1 MAGLRFLPAGA
12 RPRTP
17 EYFRQGEA
25 GRGAICVVFCGER
38 RDKGGMEHLWIFLTV
53 GAAALQTLRLMQ
65 QKRLK
70 ALGLSTVGASF
81 ARFLFAAPLALALL
95 AGLVAA
101 GHPVVTVTAGFVP
114 YVLAGAVGQIF
125 GTLCTV
131 ALFSERSFAVGSAF
145 TKSETL
151 QVAAFSA
158 LLLGEPV
165 SAPGW
170 AAIFLGT
177 AGVVLLSF
185 PPGGWGGLWNRG
197 AALGLAGGAFFAL
210 SAIGYRGATLAVSS
224 ADALFRATLALA
236 AVTAF
241 QTVAMG
247 GWLLWRDRAE
257 LGRVARGWR
266 ATAPVGANSMAG
278 SLLWFTAFALMNAAY
293 VRSLGQVELIFSV
306 AASVLVFRERVTAR
320 ELAGIALLAAAV
332 AGIVSVA

>member
-1 MAGLRFLPAGA
+1 MIGDG
-12 RPRTP
+12 T
-17 EYFRQGEA
+17 GEKA
-25 GRGAICVVFCGER
+25 
-38 RDKGGMEHLWIFLTV
+38 GMEHLWIILTI
-53 GAAALQTLRLMQ
+53 GAAALQTVRLMQ

-70 ALGLSTVGASF
+70 GLGLSTVGASF
-81 ARFLFAAPLALALL
+81 ARFLYAAPLALALL
-95 AGLVAA
+95 GALVAL
-101 GHPVVTVTAGFVP
+101 GHPLVPVAGSFAP

-158 LLLGEPV
+158 LILGEPV
-165 SAPGW
+165 SGAGW
-170 AAIFLGT
+170 GAIVLGT

-185 PPGGWGGLWNRG
+185 PQGGWGGFWNRG

-210 SAIGYRGATLAVSS
+210 SAIGYRGATLAVASP
-224 ADALFRATLALA
+224 DALFRAALALA
-236 AVTAF
+236 AVTSF

-247 GWLLWRDRAE
+247 GWLVWRDRAE

-266 ATAPVGANSMAG
+266 ATAPVGATGMAG

-306 AASVLVFRERVTAR
+306 AASVLVFRERVSLR
-320 ELAGIALLAAAV
+320 ELCGIGFLALAV
-332 AGIVSVA
+332 VGIVSVA